1 MLYRSFSC
9 INICVRIYLFAQFSR
24 TLPLVTTFVFT
35 LFCKTFYIW
44 LGSKRSDLR
53 QIWGYW
59 RGIYNKSN
67 KPNSSVKKEF
77 SDFSYIRLQKQHSS
91 LMYWLKICKAW
102 VRSQLRWA
110 WNWLKLKVTS
120 SNVLRI
126 IIHWLSARRDVGL
139 TQGSL
144 IPKEHSLYRALK
156 HSIRQHKLDL
166 NSSKT
171 TASANSNKISLKLQ
185 ISYHFRQLVN
195 TELEYRPALGKNL
208 GPFQTSQYCHAE
220 LNWSH

>member
-1 MLYRSFSC
+1 MRLLAV
-9 INICVRIYLFAQFSR
+9 N
-24 TLPLVTTFVFT
+24 
-35 LFCKTFYIW
+35 
-44 LGSKRSDLR
+44 
-53 QIWGYW
+53 
-59 RGIYNKSN
+59 NKS
-67 KPNSSVKKEF
+67 KKQTVKKEF
-77 SDFSYIRLQKQHSS
+77 SIFLSHIRLQNQHGS

-144 IPKEHSLYRALK
+144 TPKEHSLYRALK

-166 NSSKT
+166 NLSKT
-171 TASANSNKISLKLQ
+171 KQFLPIITNSLSLELQ
-185 ISYHFRQLVN
+185 ISYGLRQLVH
-195 TELEYRPALGKNL
+195 TEFENRPSSHLTKHSTPARGKKLSSSKQLAWNL
-208 GPFQTSQYCHAE
+208 YTVSRKVLKNIRQMNSSVKLAFRHILWFQ
-220 LNWSH
+220 